1 MSLLRSSLENSLPL
15 LDRRPRTRNR
25 DDRTL
30 WTDFFYLYSRSVASV
45 KRKERKNWER
55 RKEGER
61 KRGSF
66 LVARRVDCGRGSWDR
81 GGGMHG
87 GESGSDHQSGR
98 QSAVRRLV
106 SHVQRVRGVWRE
118 ETHLPT
124 NPRVMPPSRA
134 TGPPPRS
141 IRAAGSSFSQVSG
154 GTRRFS
160 VAACD
165 FFSSREIFVAGIHRG
180 SDKSRVNARDVK
192 GFKFV

>member
-1 MSLLRSSLENSLPL
+1 M
-15 LDRRPRTRNR
+15 
-25 DDRTL
+25 
-30 WTDFFYLYSRSVASV
+30 ASG
-45 KRKERKNWER
+45 KRKERKNWE
-55 RKEGER
+55 GR

-165 FFSSREIFVAGIHRG
+165 FFSFREIFVAGVHGG
-180 SDKSRVNARDVK
+180 SDKSCVNARDVK